1 MSDRRPIAK
10 DTRERQRAASDP
22 AQSAWVAAHAGS
34 GKTHVL
40 SQRVVRLLLAGA
52 PPSRIL
58 CLTYT
63 KAAAAN
69 MAARIF
75 DILAGWA
82 LLDDEA
88 LTAAILATGAPQ
100 PSRTELVFARRL
112 FARTVETPGGLKIQ
126 TIHAFCE
133 RILHLF
139 PFEANVAA
147 SFRVLDDL
155 ERAELL
161 ERARRQTLA
170 RAVLDE
176 GELRAALETVS
187 RLCSG
192 GGFDE
197 LIAELLGHRAA
208 HRNLS
213 SGDYAELLR
222 ERLGLREGE
231 TLENVER
238 EIVEGGIGP
247 RDWNG
252 IAQALRGGGAND
264 GKLATQLMIAAGL
277 AGPLPGPPPLCGR
290 GGASDRLSACV
301 EEFLAVFF
309 KKDGEPRGL
318 GKQKI
323 ISAALQKQQPALLAR
338 LEEERDRLVPL
349 AEKRKAAAALDRSMA
364 LARIGDA
371 ILSAYERM
379 KSNRGLFDFD
389 DLIERTR
396 RLFRSSSPSWVLY
409 KLDSRIDHILV
420 DEAQDTSAAQWDIL
434 AALADE
440 FCAGAGATRRIR
452 TFFAVGDEKQ
462 SIFSFQGAAPE
473 KFDAM
478 RRDFARRFRDA
489 ELGFETVR
497 LTRSFRSSPQ
507 VLGAVDIVFSVE
519 ENRRGLAADRDEPAP
534 LHEAWKTDVPGLV
547 EIWEPEASAGAEAP
561 QDWRLP
567 LDYVNEAG
575 PPARLARKIARKV
588 KALLAPQNGES
599 VEDKGVMRAVRPG
612 DVMILVRKRD
622 AFFEGVIRALKAEG
636 IPVAGADR
644 LDLSGHI
651 AVMDLVALG
660 RVALLRED
668 DLTLATLLKSPL
680 LGFTDDDLIAL
691 APKREGALIA
701 ALVASP
707 QAPHREAA
715 TLIEHW
721 SEEARS
727 RAPFDFYS
735 HILSAGGGREK
746 LVGRLGQEANDAID
760 EFLRLALSF
769 EREQAQGLVGFLAG
783 VESLQLSV
791 KRDMEAAGDAVR
803 VMTVHASKGLEAKIV
818 FLPDTCGG
826 PSGRHDPKIF
836 RLGEEDG
843 ATLVWSTTMAADP
856 PAVASARE
864 ALREAAREEH
874 RRLLYVALTRAEER
888 LYVGGFHGPAGRG
901 AGCWHD
907 AIRNALEPAC
917 ERAPDPLDE
926 TKEILRYGAPAR
938 GATTAGEV
946 GGTAAVVVPAY
957 ASEPAPAERAPTPPL
972 RPATALAAAD
982 PFAAE
987 EEPAAPTRRDR
998 ERLLVG
1004 RLTHALLQRLPDT
1017 PPERRVEAALR
1028 FLELR
1033 GAPLDAAERQR
1044 LVSAVLGVI
1053 GHASLAPLFG
1063 PGSAPE
1069 VEIVARLEGPRG
1081 EIAICGRIDR
1091 LAETETDVIVADFK
1105 TGAPRHPATPAQ
1117 LRQLA
1122 VYRAAAL
1129 RLYPDK
1135 RVRCALIFTQSATI
1149 EEPEP
1154 EALDAA
1160 LEEILR
1166 EV

>member
-100 PSRTELVFARRL
+100 PLRAELTFARRL

-187 RLCSG
+187 RLTSG

-231 TLENVER
+231 TLEAIER

-247 RDWNG
+247 RDWPG

-264 GKLATQLMIAAGL
+264 GKLGAQLMIAGGL
-277 AGPLPGPPPLCGR
+277 ARPLPDPPPLRGR
-290 GGASDRLSACV
+290 GAANDQRSACV
-301 EEFLAVFF
+301 EEYLAVFF

-323 ISAALQKQQPALLAR
+323 ISAALQKPQPALLAR
-338 LEEERDRLVPL
+338 LEEERDRLVSL
-349 AEKRKAAAALDRSMA
+349 VEKRKAAAALDRSMA
-364 LARIGDA
+364 LARLGDA

-440 FCAGAGATRRIR
+440 FCAGAGVSPRKRS
-452 TFFAVGDEKQ
+452 FFAVGDEKQ

-547 EIWEPEASAGAEAP
+547 EIWEPEASEGALAP

-588 KALLAPQNGES
+588 RALLAPQNSEC
-599 VEDKGVMRAVRPG
+599 VEDKGARRAVRPG

-622 AFFEGVIRALKAEG
+622 AFFEAVIRALKAEA

-660 RVALLRED
+660 RVALLGED
-668 DLTLATLLKSPL
+668 DLTLATLMKSPL
-680 LGFTDDDLIAL
+680 FGFTDDDLIAL
-691 APKREGALIA
+691 APKREGSLFA
-701 ALVASP
+701 ALAASP
-707 QAPHREAA
+707 ETAHREAA
-715 TLIEHW
+715 ALIERW
-721 SEEARS
+721 SREARS

-735 HILSAGGGREK
+735 HILGAGGGRERI
-746 LVGRLGQEANDAID
+746 VARLGQEANDAID

-783 VESLQLSV
+783 VETLELSV

-803 VMTVHASKGLEAKIV
+803 VMTVHASKGLEGKVV

-843 ATLVWSTTMAADP
+843 ATLVWSTSMTADP
-856 PAVASARE
+856 PAVARARE
-864 ALREAAREEH
+864 QLREAAREEH

-888 LYVGGFHGPAGRG
+888 LYIGGFHGPAGRG
-901 AGCWHD
+901 AGCWYD
-907 AIRNALEPAC
+907 AITNALEPVC

-926 TKEILRYGAPAR
+926 SREILSYGAAAR
-938 GATTAGEV
+938 GAAAAGEAH
-946 GGTAAVVVPAY
+946 GAAGLLFPAY
-957 ASEPAPAERAPTPPL
+957 AREPAPAERAPTPPL

-982 PFAAE
+982 PFAAG

-1033 GAPLDAAERQR
+1033 GAPLDAAERER
-1044 LVSAVLGVI
+1044 LVTAVLDVI
-1053 GHASLAPLFG
+1053 GHSSLAPLFG

-1091 LAETETDVIVADFK
+1091 LAETETQVIVADFK

-1122 VYRAAAL
+1122 VYRAAAR

-1135 RVRCALIFTQSATI
+1135 AIRCALIFTQSATI

-1166 EV
+1166 DV